1 MRHLFSVL
9 LFLLL
14 LSSQKSLIAGNHDPS
29 KLRAGKSHYSLT
41 DSLPNYGDLNTFWA
55 DFKKYALA
63 KNVKKLAD
71 MTAFKFMD
79 QNNMITKAEFLK
91 DFSFSRSI
99 KAIRKVGPPKYTK
112 DKHNDY
118 DTNKYL
124 GHTYSA
130 VVDDMVFYFCKI
142 KGTWKFTGVS
152 YGE

>member
-1 MRHLFSVL
+1 MTKHLFKAFLFL
-9 LFLLL
+9 LFL
-14 LSSQKSLIAGNHDPS
+14 SFQERLIAQPS
-29 KLRAGKSHYSLT
+29 ASKQYYGVSNYS
-41 DSLPNYGDLNTFWA
+41 DLNVYWA

-63 KNVKKLAD
+63 KNVKKLAE

-91 DFSFSRSI
+91 DFTFSRPI
-99 KAIRKVGPPKYTK
+99 KAISKAGPPKSTS

-118 DTNKYL
+118 DTQKYL
-124 GHTYSA
+124 GRTYSA

-142 KGTWKFTGVS
+142 KGTWKFTGIS